1 MKECPNCH
9 ELIGDSVKICFN
21 CHYDFSLKRVAD
33 SSRIAEE
40 RKNEELRIQQYHEN
54 KKQKEEI
61 KRRQLS
67 YLNSEYE
74 YETVVIND
82 LITGEIDSDKLQK
95 TLESYALNGWR
106 LHSVFTNE
114 VGKNSGSS
122 FTSFLGVSINATI
135 DQTILIFERCIKG

>member
-9 ELIGDSVKICFN
+9 ELVGNSVKICFN
-21 CHYDFSLKRVAD
+21 CHYDFSLGRVVD

-40 RKNEELRIQQYHEN
+40 RRNEVLRIQQLKEI
-54 KKQKEEI
+54 QREEI
-61 KRRQLS
+61 KKRNLL

-74 YETVVIND
+74 YKTVVIND
-82 LITGEIDSDKLQK
+82 LITGEIDSKKLQK

-114 VGKNSGSS
+114 VGRNSGGS
-122 FTSFLGVSINATI
+122 FTSFQGVSINAAI
-135 DQTILIFERCIKG
+135 DQTILIFERRIKV

>member
-9 ELIGDSVKICFN
+9 ELVGNSVKICFN
-21 CHYDFSLKRVAD
+21 CHYDFSLGRVVD

-40 RKNEELRIQQYHEN
+40 RRNEVLRIQQLKEN
-54 KKQKEEI
+54 QREEI
-61 KRRQLS
+61 KKRNLL

-74 YETVVIND
+74 YKTVVIND
-82 LITGEIDSDKLQK
+82 LITGEIDSKKLQK

-114 VGKNSGSS
+114 VGRNSGGSLWNEGAGWS
-122 FTSFLGVSINATI
+122 GGRGF
-135 DQTILIFERCIKG
+135 C

>member
-9 ELIGDSVKICFN
+9 ELVGNSVKICFN
-21 CHYDFSLKRVAD
+21 CHYDFSLGRVVD

-40 RKNEELRIQQYHEN
+40 RRNEVLRIQQLKEN
-54 KKQKEEI
+54 QREEI
-61 KRRQLS
+61 KKRNLL

-74 YETVVIND
+74 YKTVVIND
-82 LITGEIDSDKLQK
+82 LITGEINSEKLQK

-114 VGKNSGSS
+114 VGRNSGGS
-122 FTSFLGVSINATI
+122 FTSFQGVSINAAI
-135 DQTILIFERCIKG
+135 VQTIFIFERRIKV